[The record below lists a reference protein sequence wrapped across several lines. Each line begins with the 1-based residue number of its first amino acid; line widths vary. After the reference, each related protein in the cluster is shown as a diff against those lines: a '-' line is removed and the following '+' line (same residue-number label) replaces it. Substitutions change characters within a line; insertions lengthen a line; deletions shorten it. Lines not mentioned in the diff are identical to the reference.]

1 MKSKYSEFL
10 KETMER
16 IGNYGKANPELM
28 GAFSKL
34 HKEGIR
40 AGVLSTKDKALEEV
54 KQKEFIINN

>member
-1 MKSKYSEFL
+1 MKSKYSEYL
-10 KETMER
+10 NETMER

-54 KQKEFIINN
+54 K